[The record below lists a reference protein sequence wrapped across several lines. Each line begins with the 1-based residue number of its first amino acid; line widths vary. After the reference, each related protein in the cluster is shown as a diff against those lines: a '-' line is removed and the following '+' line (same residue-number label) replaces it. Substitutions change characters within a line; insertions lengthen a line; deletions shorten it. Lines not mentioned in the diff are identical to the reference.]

1 MDAETKPEQEIK
13 PQQVAWEDRKNTGVL
28 GGWITTWKEVVFSPA
43 AFFNRVS
50 PQGKITDA
58 LTFGIIPVSISIIV
72 SAVIAILYQVIAKTP
87 PVGMTSQQV
96 ILINAILIV
105 TSPLLATIGLFI
117 GSAIYHLFVLLCGG
131 RKGFRATFR
140 TMGYTNAI
148 ALFSPIP
155 IAGPLFVGIYSI
167 VLLTK
172 GFKRV
177 HAIST
182 ARAVWA
188 VLIPVILG
196 ILLFVIAAVL
206 LGLFLTLTPGAA
218 GTIAPPAGTGTG
230 QVTPPPTQ

>member
-1 MDAETKPEQEIK
+1 MDETTKQESELTKP
-13 PQQVAWEDRKNTGVL
+13 QVAWEDRKNTGAL
-28 GGWITTWKEVVFSPA
+28 GGWITTWKEVVFSPG
-43 AFFNRVS
+43 AFFNKVS

-72 SAVIAILYQVIAKTP
+72 SAVIAILYQAIAKTP
-87 PVGMTSQQV
+87 PVGLTSQQV
-96 ILINAILIV
+96 ILINIILIV
-105 TSPLLATIGLFI
+105 ASPLLATIGLFI

-218 GTIAPPAGTGTG
+218 GTIAPPAVPGTG
-230 QVTPPPTQ
+230 QVTPSPAQ